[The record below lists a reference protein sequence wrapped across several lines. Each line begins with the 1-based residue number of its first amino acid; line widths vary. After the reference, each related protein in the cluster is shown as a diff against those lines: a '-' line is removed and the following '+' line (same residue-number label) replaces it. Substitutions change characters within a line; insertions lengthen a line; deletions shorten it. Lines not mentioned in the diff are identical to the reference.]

1 MVDDHLIAI
10 GLAAGTLE
18 SLSLPASLGDS
29 GEFDGPVATTCSWW
43 WRLCSALS
51 GTRGGAL
58 SRHFSDIAP
67 LQRAALIRTV
77 QSLPERLVVL
87 DLRDLIP
94 AMAVLSADYR
104 LNQLSAEVVVV
115 AEVLGAAIVVGQ
127 DTPAVRETARERG
140 LAYRVL

>member
-1 MVDDHLIAI
+1 VIVVDDHLIAI

-18 SLSLPASLGDS
+18 SLSLSASLGDS

-43 WRLCSALS
+43 WRPCSALS
-51 GTRGGAL
+51 GTRGG
-58 SRHFSDIAP
+58 
-67 LQRAALIRTV
+67 
-77 QSLPERLVVL
+77 
-87 DLRDLIP
+87 
-94 AMAVLSADYR
+94 

-127 DTPAVRETARERG
+127 DTPAVRGTARERR